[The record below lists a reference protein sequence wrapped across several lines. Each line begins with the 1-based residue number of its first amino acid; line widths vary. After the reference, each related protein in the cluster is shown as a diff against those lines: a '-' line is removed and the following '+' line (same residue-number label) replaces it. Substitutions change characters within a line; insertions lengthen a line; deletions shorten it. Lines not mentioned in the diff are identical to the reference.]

1 MRVSVV
7 MPQLG
12 LTMTEGTVSEWIKKP
27 GERVEK
33 GEFLF
38 TASTDKADMEV
49 ESMAEGTLSEI
60 VVEIGKAVP
69 VGTVIAYIEKAGAEN
84 APSGRSAETAAR
96 GQVPEPLQAAGKVP
110 SPQSEVP
117 RKELVR
123 RETPAASPRARR
135 VARELGVDLAS
146 VQGTGTA
153 GRIVEED
160 VRRAAQTTPTQ
171 GAENKTRRRQLI
183 AEKMLQSTQTIPH
196 FTVSVEVNAKGLLD
210 LLESLKGPVK
220 DSTGV
225 KLTVT
230 DLLLKALAMVL
241 TELPGMN
248 ATWEEEKIR
257 PCNSADLALAA
268 ATEEG
273 VVGPV
278 IHNVGKLEVGAIA
291 QRRSDLV
298 DKARRRRLSL
308 RDLEGGVGTLSNL
321 GMYQIDQF
329 QAMITPG
336 QSFVLAV
343 GQIRERP
350 WVEGAALTVRP
361 TMILSLSVDHRVADG
376 AVAAEFIRKVANII
390 EHPER
395 IGLDFR
401 QEGGKERNR

>member
-27 GERVEK
+27 GETVEK

-38 TASTDKADMEV
+38 TVSTDKADMEV

-60 VVEIGKAVP
+60 VVEAGKAVP
-69 VGTVIAYIEKAGAEN
+69 VGTVIAYLQKAGAETV
-84 APSGRSAETAAR
+84 SAEQSTETAER
-96 GQVPEPLQAAGKVP
+96 SLVPEPAQVAGKV
-110 SPQSEVP
+110 SFPQIEASG
-117 RKELVR
+117 RDRVR
-123 RETPAASPRARR
+123 RKTPAASPRARR
-135 VARELGVDLAS
+135 AARELGVDLAS

-160 VRRAAQTTPTQ
+160 VRRAAQMTPPEES
-171 GAENKTRRRQLI
+171 GAKTRRRQLI
-183 AEKMLQSTQTIPH
+183 AGKMLESVQTIPH
-196 FTVSVEVNAKGLLD
+196 FTVSVEANAEVLLAR
-210 LLESLKGPVK
+210 LESLKGTAK

-230 DLLLKALAMVL
+230 DLLLKALAMGLIEV
-241 TELPGMN
+241 PGMN
-248 ATWEEEKIR
+248 AAWKEGEIR
-257 PCNSADLALAA
+257 PCNGVNLALAA

-278 IHNVGKLEVGAIA
+278 IHDVDKLEVGTIA

-329 QAMITPG
+329 QAIITPG

-343 GQIRERP
+343 GQIRQRP

-361 TMILSLSVDHRVADG
+361 TIILSLSVDHRVADG
-376 AVAAEFIRKVANII
+376 AVGAEFIRKVANLI

>member
-38 TASTDKADMEV
+38 TVSTDKADMEV

-60 VVEIGKAVP
+60 VVEAGKAVP
-69 VGTVIAYIEKAGAEN
+69 VGTVIAYIQKAGAETV
-84 APSGRSAETAAR
+84 PSEQSAETAAR
-96 GQVPEPLQAAGKVP
+96 SLVPEPIQVAGKVP

-117 RKELVR
+117 RREPVR

-135 VARELGVDLAS
+135 VARELGVDLAC

-171 GAENKTRRRQLI
+171 GVEDRTRRRQLI
-183 AEKMLQSTQTIPH
+183 AGKMLQSAQTIPH
-196 FTVSVEVNAKGLLD
+196 FTVSVEANAEALLAR
-210 LLESLKGPVK
+210 LESLKGPVQ

-225 KLTVT
+225 RLTVT
-230 DLLLKALAMVL
+230 DLLLKAMAMVL

-248 ATWEEEKIR
+248 AVWEGGKIR
-257 PCNSADLALAA
+257 SCNGADLTLAA

-278 IHNVGKLEVGAIA
+278 IHDVDKLEVGAIA
-291 QRRSDLV
+291 QRRNDLV

-395 IGLDFR
+395 IGLDSR
-401 QEGGKERNR
+401 QEGSKERNR

>member
-38 TASTDKADMEV
+38 TVSTDKADMEV

-60 VVEIGKAVP
+60 VVEAGKAVP
-69 VGTVIAYIEKAGAEN
+69 VGTVIAYLQKAGAETV
-84 APSGRSAETAAR
+84 SAEQSTETAAR
-96 GQVPEPLQAAGKVP
+96 SLVPEPVQAAGRVP
-110 SPQSEVP
+110 SPQIEAPGRDRV
-117 RKELVR
+117 RKA
-123 RETPAASPRARR
+123 TPAASPRARR
-135 VARELGVDLAS
+135 AARELGVDFTS

-160 VRRAAQTTPTQ
+160 VRRAAQMTSPQ
-171 GAENKTRRRQLI
+171 GSEDRTRRRQLI
-183 AEKMLQSTQTIPH
+183 AGKMLESAQTIPH
-196 FTVSVEVNAKGLLD
+196 FTVSVETNAEALLAR
-210 LLESLKGPVK
+210 LESLIGPVK

-230 DLLLKALAMVL
+230 DLLLKALAIGL

-248 ATWEEEKIR
+248 AVWKEGKIR
-257 PCNSADLALAA
+257 PYNGVNLGLAA

-278 IHNVGKLEVGAIA
+278 IHDVDKLEVGAIA
-291 QRRSDLV
+291 QRRSNLV
-298 DKARRRRLSL
+298 DKARRRRLTL

-343 GQIRERP
+343 GQIRQRP

-376 AVAAEFIRKVANII
+376 AVAAEFIRKVANLI

-401 QEGGKERNR
+401 